1 MILYDLKE
9 NIRIQYTPPL
19 SKGKKIKIGS
29 VHDDG
34 LLMMHVYRPSR

>member
-9 NIRIQYTPPL
+9 IFVFSIPPPL

-34 LLMMHVYRPSR
+34 LLMMHVSRPSR